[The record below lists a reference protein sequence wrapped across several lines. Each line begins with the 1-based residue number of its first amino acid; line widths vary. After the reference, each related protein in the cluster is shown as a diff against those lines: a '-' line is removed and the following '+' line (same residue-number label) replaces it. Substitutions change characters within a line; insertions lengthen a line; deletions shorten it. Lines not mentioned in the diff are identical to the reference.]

1 MKKTNANKGL
11 IQALPA
17 LISDNLT
24 AAGNPEIS
32 AKKILGTLKHSSS
45 NAGLPREYE
54 NSLNGLR
61 YTKGDGMTLCSTP
74 VIPYCIY
81 SNESGDG
88 SLGIGL
94 MTINVT
100 GKVVCKRLELEAFGK
115 EGRGLSDLISAGF
128 GLSSS
133 PQTQKYFEIFVHKA
147 MGMDLPRVMVLKG
160 MGFSDRYNAFLHGS
174 MPLLREDAEF
184 VSLVGQGSRNDRIY
198 PTGTHQQWMS
208 LIRENVHGRPQVFAL
223 CASLASM
230 LLKPAEMDVSMF
242 HFYGGSTT
250 GKTIL
255 LQLAMSVHGSGSEP
269 GQRSS
274 HILRWNTTANALER
288 SLADYSGLVAC
299 IDELGAH
306 SNRGFSSTLYNI
318 TSGESK
324 IRMGKT
330 LEVRDNFTW
339 NTIILSSGEMSLS
352 EKLASEKEILTGGL
366 EHRTISIKV
375 MPEDSHSL
383 LPKDETISMETL
395 INWADTLKS
404 GLSECHGT
412 TGKLFISHFLAQED
426 NNNVLLPA
434 DEIHQ
439 QLHQMIAD
447 ETDSFISQLEESD
460 DDNKSINLSS
470 IQKRAMKRFALVSV
484 AGKLAVQWD
493 ILPFTEEQIEESVL
507 MLAADWLDNAQNRY
521 DPEKSFMIALRYWLL
536 NHLDTQFSILDKKN
550 NDLLGS
556 SRSGYIDK
564 KTKDILIYK
573 DAFSAICKKHNMD
586 DTNGAKALYKSG
598 YLKPESK
605 GHFPKRKRIGMV
617 QGFYHIDYSFMDS
630 DFS

>member
-1 MKKTNANKGL
+1 MKKTNADNVL

-17 LISDNLT
+17 LISDNLA
-24 AAGNPEIS
+24 AAGNPETA

-45 NAGLPREYE
+45 DAGLPREYE
-54 NSLNGLR
+54 NSLHGLR
-61 YTKGDGMTLCSTP
+61 YTKGDGMTVCSTP

-88 SLGIGL
+88 SLGTGL

-100 GKVVCKRLELEAFGK
+100 GKIVCKRLELEAFGK

-128 GLSSS
+128 GLSSN
-133 PQTQKYFEIFVHKA
+133 PQAQKYFEFFVHKA

-160 MGFSDRYNAFLHGS
+160 MGFSDGYNAFLHGT
-174 MPLLREDAEF
+174 MPLLREDTGF
-184 VSLVGQGSRNDRIY
+184 VSLVGQGSRNNRIY
-198 PTGTHQQWMS
+198 PTGAHQQWMS
-208 LIRENVHGRPQVFAL
+208 LIRENVHGYPQVFAL

-230 LLKPAEMDVSMF
+230 LLKPADMDISMF

-269 GQRSS
+269 GQGSS
-274 HILRWNTTANALER
+274 NILRWNTTANALER
-288 SLADYSGLVAC
+288 SLADCSGLVAC

-339 NTIILSSGEMSLS
+339 NTIILSSGEMSVS

-366 EHRTISIKV
+366 EHRTISIEV

-383 LPKDETISMETL
+383 LPEDETVSMETL

-404 GLSECHGT
+404 GLSEYNGT
-412 TGKLFISHFLAQED
+412 AGKLFISYFLAQKD
-426 NNNVLLPA
+426 DNNVLLPA
-434 DEIHQ
+434 DEIRQ
-439 QLHQMIAD
+439 QLHQMITD
-447 ETDSFISQLEESD
+447 ETDSFISQFEESD
-460 DDNKSINLSS
+460 DDDKGISLSA

-484 AGKLAVQWD
+484 AGKLAVKWD
-493 ILPFTEEQIEESVL
+493 VLPFTEAQVEDSVL
-507 MLAADWLDNAQNRY
+507 MLACNWLDNSQNRY
-521 DPEKSFMIALRYWLL
+521 DPDISFMTAFRTWLL
-536 NHLDTQFSILDKKN
+536 NTLNTQFSTLGKN
-550 NDLLGS
+550 DDLLVS
-556 SRSGYIDK
+556 SRSGFLDA

-573 DAFSAICKKHNMD
+573 DAFSAICLKHHMSV
-586 DTNGAKALYKSG
+586 TNGAKALCKSG
-598 YLKPESK
+598 YLKPESE
-605 GHFPKRKRIGMV
+605 GHFKKRKRKDME
-617 QGFYHIDYSFMDS
+617 QDYYHIDRSFMNS